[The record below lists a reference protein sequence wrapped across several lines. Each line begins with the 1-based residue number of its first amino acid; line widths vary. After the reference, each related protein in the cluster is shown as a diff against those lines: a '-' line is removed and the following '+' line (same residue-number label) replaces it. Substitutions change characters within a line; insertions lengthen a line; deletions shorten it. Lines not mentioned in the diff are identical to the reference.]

1 MNGNLNF
8 VMIALRL
15 HPRRLERASVWSAL
29 QFSEAMASVWRKR
42 LVDVKSLRTIPRG
55 D

>member
-8 VMIALRL
+8 VMIAPRLR
-15 HPRRLERASVWSAL
+15 PRRLERASVWSAL
-29 QFSEAMASVWRKR
+29 QFSEVMASVLRGR
-42 LVDVKSLRTIPRG
+42 LVDVRSLRTIPRG